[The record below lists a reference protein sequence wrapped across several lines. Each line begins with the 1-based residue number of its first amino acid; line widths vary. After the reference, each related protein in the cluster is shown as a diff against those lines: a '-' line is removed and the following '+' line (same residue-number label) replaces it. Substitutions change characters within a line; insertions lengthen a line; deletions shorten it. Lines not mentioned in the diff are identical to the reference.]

1 MQVVPAH
8 SGIRNLAEHIDRC
21 DAHLDSHLQY
31 MAVLRQEVSDM
42 RQEARLTHHALRHE
56 LRNELAAACLGMQRH
71 FSQSQEGAV
80 LNVAKLETMTSDLR
94 ADKALALRMSKLEE
108 GNSEAQQK
116 LFELEGSISRISGMS
131 ASISRL
137 ERTFSDLERKV
148 SQTHSVLPRPLA
160 PLSTDKVHVEEISLE
175 DEMRSFSKQNGSSI
189 TNLANSY
196 ATRLEPDSTPT
207 LHSLQTMP
215 KRRSSFMADLSGT
228 LDTVVVDTTPQL
240 VEDLLKDISIFKDF
254 PSWERG
260 AIASLCQRVQ
270 HSKGQNVIDQ
280 GAEGT
285 AFYIVERGWLRVL
298 KDGLEIRTIRQ
309 GAYFGKNALL
319 NGIRHPATIQVGN
332 EGATVWK
339 LERTDLANLFPN
351 SEDLIRKLGGLAVDS
366 H

>member
-71 FSQSQEGAV
+71 FSQGQEGAI
-80 LNVAKLETMTSDLR
+80 LNVARLEAMTSDLR
-94 ADKALALRMSKLEE
+94 ADKALALRISKLEE
-108 GNSEAQQK
+108 SNLDAQQK
-116 LFELEGSISRISGMS
+116 LSELEGSISGISSMS
-131 ASISRL
+131 VSISRL

-148 SQTHSVLPRPLA
+148 NQSLTVPARPLA
-160 PLSTDKVHVEEISLE
+160 PVSTAKVHVEEISLE
-175 DEMRSFSKQNGSSI
+175 DEMRSFSQQNGSH
-189 TNLANSY
+189 T
-196 ATRLEPDSTPT
+196 TRLEPDKAPIL

-215 KRRSSFMADLSGT
+215 KRRSSFMADLSGA
-228 LDTVVVDTTPQL
+228 LDTVVVDASPQL

-270 HSKGQNVIDQ
+270 YSKSQNVIDQ
-280 GAEGT
+280 GAGGN

-351 SEDLIRKLGGLAVDS
+351 SDDLIRKLGGLAVDS